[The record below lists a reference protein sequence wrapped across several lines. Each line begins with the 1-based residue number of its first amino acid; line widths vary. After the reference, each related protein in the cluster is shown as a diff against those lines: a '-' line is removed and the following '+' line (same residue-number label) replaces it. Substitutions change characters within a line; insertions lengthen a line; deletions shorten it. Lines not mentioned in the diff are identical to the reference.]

1 MARFKAGDKVV
12 LSKLMYEECTGLEC
26 FERAKQMMRD
36 DGFLVVSEVF
46 EPRVYI
52 MEGLPVILF
61 TEEWL
66 EPYIEGTPAPLLSG
80 PLYRP
85 PEDKMTLRDQFAM
98 AALTGLAVGNIDLKT
113 ETIVMKAYKI
123 ADAMMERRKG

>member
-12 LSKLMYEECTGLEC
+12 LSETAFRENEGSLWI
-26 FERAKQMMRD
+26 
-36 DGFLVVSEVF
+36 SEVCEF
-46 EPRVYI
+46 LRKNKFLIVKSISSPSSYDIQEFPRY
-52 MEGLPVILF
+52 LF
-61 TEEWL
+61 DESWL

-113 ETIVMKAYKI
+113 ETIVTEAYKI